1 MSESVLEALCV
12 LPSSVAVLL
21 EKVAR
26 SLRPIAGT
34 RRRYHH
40 PRTRFQPTTF
50 TACSQITRFFFRSA
64 IVLPRD
70 FLSFSILLRGCHYDG
85 GDFPVAFFVRGGIA
99 NTRANAATS
108 HRPGVS
114 CVTASKAF
122 KLRYEGQME
131 ARSASLLMPLA
142 ALGYPSHTI

>member
-40 PRTRFQPTTF
+40 PRTRFQPTKF
-50 TACSQITRFFFRSA
+50 TACSQITRSCFRSA

-70 FLSFSILLRGCHYDG
+70 SLSFSILLSRLPLRRRRFSSGFLCSSGYREYKSKCCHFTSPWSVLCDCIQG
-85 GDFPVAFFVRGGIA
+85 IQAAVRGPNGGKKCILA
-99 NTRANAATS
+99 DASCRAGST
-108 HRPGVS
+108 
-114 CVTASKAF
+114 T
-122 KLRYEGQME
+122 
-131 ARSASLLMPLA
+131 
-142 ALGYPSHTI
+142 